1 MLHGHD
7 WKTWAVA
14 LAAMGCAG
22 CQAPI
27 HKDYDGADSA
37 KLRVVLNDPKR
48 YFLWA
53 SLIAP
58 STCKQV
64 EVLWPL
70 GGDNK
75 PDPARVGML
84 DPKPVD
90 NSNSE
95 TRIPARK
102 TILRFSSLA
111 TVDAIDVLFAM
122 TPTTQA
128 DIRARTPS
136 KCPVAEFEVESEQ
149 QYEIDI
155 TVGPQRCEVAVYQ
168 LSEGQGNVD
177 RHPVAFTE
185 SACPAK

>member
-1 MLHGHD
+1 VPHGHN
-7 WKTWAVA
+7 WKTWVLGIVA
-14 LAAMGCAG
+14 IGCAG
-22 CQAPI
+22 CGAPL
-27 HKDYDGADSA
+27 HKDYAEADSA
-37 KLRVVLNDPKR
+37 KLRVVLNDPKG

-53 SLIAP
+53 SVIAP
-58 STCKQV
+58 SSCKQV

-111 TVDAIDVLFAM
+111 TVDAVDVLFAM

-128 DIRARTPS
+128 EIRARTPS
-136 KCPVAEFEVESEQ
+136 KCPVAEFEAESGQ
-149 QYEIDI
+149 QYEIEV
-155 TVGPQRCEVAVYQ
+155 TVGPQRCDVAVYQ
-168 LSEGQGNVD
+168 LSEAQGNLD
-177 RHPVAFTE
+177 RRPVALVD